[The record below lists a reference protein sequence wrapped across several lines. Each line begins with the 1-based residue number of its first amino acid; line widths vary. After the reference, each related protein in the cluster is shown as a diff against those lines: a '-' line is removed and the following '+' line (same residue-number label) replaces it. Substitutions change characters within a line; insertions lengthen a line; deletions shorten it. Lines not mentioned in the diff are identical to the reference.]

1 MLLYLYSSDLKSLD
15 YYPNNVLSDFRI
27 QLPQRH
33 QLEGEWEI
41 ALMQAQI
48 PFSWV
53 DEISA
58 SLYVRYEIR
67 FYFDYP
73 KRSNPDVLV
82 RTSKTGTYHSFI
94 GALDKKTVNN
104 LATILNSQTSVIK
117 FTRNKSTRHMQFR
130 IVNSKIK
137 EEFTYNQ
144 VSAECVSVQLSS
156 DLAEI
161 LGFTQTKFL
170 FDKND
175 PSLLPSRT
183 IVAENSPFL
192 PFKMTALAIHCDLA
206 ESQLVNNSYAPV
218 LRVIETNRKNGE
230 KMQTSTFQ
238 TPIYIPM
245 RETHFNSIRIQVL
258 DLDGKRVQFESG
270 TVIVCVDIRP
280 KQKNYIS

>member
-58 SLYVRYEIR
+58 SLYVRYVIR
-67 FYFDYP
+67 FYFDKP
-73 KRSNPDVLV
+73 KRSNPDVLE
-82 RTSKTGTYHSFI
+82 RTSKTSTYHSFI

-130 IVNSKIK
+130 VVNSKIK
-137 EEFTYNQ
+137 EEFIYNQ

-175 PSLLPSRT
+175 SNLLPSRT
-183 IVAENSPFL
+183 IVAEKSPFL

-218 LRVIETNRKNGE
+218 LRIIETNRKNGE

-270 TVIVCVDIRP
+270 NVIVCVDIRP